1 MRAEESRTRIALS
14 VAAPALLL
22 LVAWGFWSVDAAMPL
37 IATVLV
43 LAVLLGYVVAFDF
56 PTSIEVDSTG
66 INRVC
71 LFRRHVLEWDDILG
85 IVQPRRG
92 GLVVMTKDRKRHVLL
107 DRLLEP
113 EELDVLRVEAER
125 NEVRIEF

>member
-1 MRAEESRTRIALS
+1 MKAEESRTRIALS

-22 LVAWGFWSVDAAMPL
+22 LVAGGFWSVDAAMPL

-71 LFRRHVLEWDDILG
+71 LFRRHVLHWDDILG